1 MTAANYVPGSW
12 LGLVR
17 SGTAVILGPDTP
29 APLVNTVWNL
39 LGDGPEVHD
48 VLHAVTSGFGVPLSR
63 TPWFGIIGFGESLRV
78 FLRGDLDLTVQLPGG
93 PVELDGRNVTTW
105 TERWLDAPEWF
116 SLTVPGQSSALEL
129 PVTEGAVLLK
139 SLRVAAAGGASP
151 AVKSRGTRSAQ
162 FASPEVAVGPG
173 PGPEASAETVAGTPE
188 ETSAGM
194 PGSGLDGAGLEETRL
209 PESGIT
215 VTGTADLAD
224 LPDEPDLP
232 GEAEGPEEAEGP
244 QVPAPATEL
253 TGSYDHLWDKTVMR
267 SIEDAAVR
275 EDGEDGEDD
284 GAPPAAS
291 QETSGNEA
299 AGQESAGPEA
309 VAPAAEPAAAEAGQG
324 RASHAPVSGGLIE
337 SVPWATGGDRAP
349 RPQAPP
355 SFISLPD
362 ARPGVEEPS
371 ARELPAQDP
380 HVQELP
386 EQLADGDHDG
396 QTILKSD
403 LSASSAQPAA
413 PASGRAPGSG
423 PVAGGPL
430 VLARVCAR
438 GHANPPTSAQC
449 PACSSALPDVA
460 VQVPRPRLGRL
471 RLSTG
476 ELIDLD
482 ESLVIGRQ
490 PSVSRVQGGV
500 MPRLV
505 QVPSPGGDISRS
517 HVEVRLEG
525 WHVMLC
531 DLKATNGTVLIRE
544 GQAPRR
550 LAQNEMAILLDGD
563 IAELGDDISLRFEEI
578 L

>member
-63 TPWFGIIGFGESLRV
+63 TPWFGIIGFRESLRV

-139 SLRVAAAGGASP
+139 SLRVEAAGGGSP

-162 FASPEVAVGPG
+162 FASPEVAVGL
-173 PGPEASAETVAGTPE
+173 GPEASAETVAGIPE

-194 PGSGLDGAGLEETRL
+194 PGNGLDGARLEETRL
-209 PESGIT
+209 PETGLT
-215 VTGTADLAD
+215 VTGAADPAD

-232 GEAEGPEEAEGP
+232 GEVEG
-244 QVPAPATEL
+244 QRVPAPATEL

-284 GAPPAAS
+284 DGAPPAPG
-291 QETSGNEA
+291 QETAGNEA

-309 VAPAAEPAAAEAGQG
+309 AAPAAEPAAAEAGQG
-324 RASHAPVSGGLIE
+324 PASHAPVSGGLID

-349 RPQAPP
+349 RPQSPP

-362 ARPGVEEPS
+362 ARPGVEDPP
-371 ARELPAQDP
+371 ARELPEQVT

-386 EQLADGDHDG
+386 GQLADGDHDG
-396 QTILKSD
+396 QTILKND
-403 LSASSAQPAA
+403 LSASTAQPAAA
-413 PASGRAPGSG
+413 PASGQAPGSG
-423 PVAGGPL
+423 PVGGGPL
-430 VLARVCAR
+430 VLARVCGR

-449 PACSSALPDVA
+449 PACGSALPNVA

-531 DLKATNGTVLIRE
+531 DLKATNGTVLVRE
-544 GQAPRR
+544 GQPPRR
-550 LAQNEMAILLDGD
+550 LAQNEMAIVLDGD
-563 IAELGDDISLRFEEI
+563 IAELGDDVSLRFEEI

>member
-1 MTAANYVPGSW
+1 MTEANYVPGSW
-12 LGLVR
+12 LGMVR

-29 APLVNTVWNL
+29 APLVNTVWRL

-63 TPWFGIIGFGESLRV
+63 APWFGIVGFRESLRV

-139 SLRVAAAGGASP
+139 TLRVDVTGAGSP
-151 AVKSRGTRSAQ
+151 AVKRQEPDSAKQ
-162 FASPEVAVGPG
+162 APAAAA
-173 PGPEASAETVAGTPE
+173 PEAVVEPAAEAAVEPSAETVAGMPE
-188 ETSAGM
+188 EAPDEG
-194 PGSGLDGAGLEETRL
+194 GLEETRL
-209 PESGIT
+209 PEPGPT
-215 VTGTADLAD
+215 VTAAADPAD
-224 LPDEPDLP
+224 RHDD
-232 GEAEGPEEAEGP
+232 GQ

-267 SIEDAAVR
+267 SIEDAAIR
-275 EDGEDGEDD
+275 DDHDD

-291 QETSGNEA
+291 QEPGASLAT
-299 AGQESAGPEA
+299 AGPEA
-309 VAPAAEPAAAEAGQG
+309 GDQDMQEAAPAAAPTAPPAAAQA
-324 RASHAPVSGGLIE
+324 AAPGSVNDAPASGGLID
-337 SVPWATGGDRAP
+337 SVPWATGGDRAA

-362 ARPGVEEPS
+362 ARPAAE
-371 ARELPAQDP
+371 Q
-380 HVQELP
+380 LP
-386 EQLADGDHDG
+386 EQELLPEQVLPEPEALADGDHDG
-396 QTILKSD
+396 QTILRSD
-403 LSASSAQPAA
+403 LSAAPAQPASSPASAPASA
-413 PASGRAPGSG
+413 PASGPVPG
-423 PVAGGPL
+423 AGPL

-438 GHANPPTSAQC
+438 GHANPPTSALC
-449 PACSSALPDVA
+449 PACGSPLPDVA

-505 QVPSPGGDISRS
+505 QVASPGGDISRS

-531 DLKATNGTVLIRE
+531 DLKATNGTVLVRE
-544 GQAPRR
+544 GQPPRR
-550 LAQNEMAILLDGD
+550 LAQNEMAIVLDGD
-563 IAELGDDISLRFEEI
+563 IAELGDDVSLRFEEI